1 MPETQPTNDLV
12 SLIARLFE
20 TLGLTGSWATLAVF
34 AAIVA
39 VAVVMIVFMAAFA
52 GPVTWVERRVAAR
65 IQSRIGPNRVGPLG
79 FLQWLAD
86 GIKNL
91 LKEDLIP
98 DAADHWLFRLAP
110 YLVFAGMFGCFAV
123 LPFSAVAAAVDLN
136 VGLFY
141 ILSVTALVVVGLL
154 LSGWASN
161 SKWALLGGMRAAAQI
176 VSYEIPVGV
185 AVMPAILLAGSLSM
199 QDIIRAQGGVPWEW
213 VIFHNPFTFIC
224 FFIYFTASLAEGNR
238 TPFDIPE
245 AESELVSG
253 YNVEYSGFRFLAFLF
268 AEWANLW
275 IMGAIAVTVFLGG
288 WQIPFVSHEQQAAS
302 ILFNLIGFV
311 IFTAKTSVLVF
322 IIIQLRW
329 TLPRLRVDQ
338 MMGLCWKYL
347 VPIGFVCLMF
357 TAIWMMVVREA
368 PLAGQ
373 VMSWV
378 MTAIGAGLVV
388 LLFWRAHYNRVQA
401 KAPLYLKVFS

>member
-1 MPETQPTNDLV
+1 MPETQKTNDLV
-12 SLIARLFE
+12 NLISGLLE
-20 TLGLTGSWATLAVF
+20 GLGLTGAWATVAVF
-34 AAIVA
+34 AAIATVA
-39 VAVVMIVFMAAFA
+39 VLMVVFMALFA

-65 IQSRIGPNRVGPLG
+65 MQSRIGPNRVGPLG

-86 GIKNL
+86 GIKNI

-110 YLVFAGMFGCFAV
+110 YLVFTGMFGCFAV
-123 LPFSAVAAAVDLN
+123 LPFSAVATAVDLN

-141 ILSVTALVVVGLL
+141 VLSITALVAVGLL

-161 SKWALLGGMRAAAQI
+161 SKWPLLGGMRAAAQI
-176 VSYEIPVGV
+176 ISYEIPVGL
-185 AVMPAILLAGSLSM
+185 AVMPGILLAGTLSM
-199 QDIIRAQGGVPWEW
+199 QGIIQSQGGWPWEW
-213 VIFHNPFTFIC
+213 TLTHNPFTLIC
-224 FFIYFTASLAEGNR
+224 FFVYFIASLAEGNR
-238 TPFDIPE
+238 IPFDIPE

-275 IMGAIAVTVFLGG
+275 IMGAIATTVFLGG
-288 WQIPFVSHEQQAAS
+288 WQIPMVSYETQAAS
-302 ILFNLIGFV
+302 IVLNVVGFL

-338 MMGLCWKYL
+338 MMAVCWKYL
-347 VPIGFVCLMF
+347 VPIALTCLLA
-357 TAIWMMVVREA
+357 TAVWMLVVDAA
-368 PLAGQ
+368 PLAGK
-373 VMSWV
+373 VMSWAMSAAV
-378 MTAIGAGLVV
+378 GFLIV
-388 LLFWRAHYNRVQA
+388 LMFWRAHQNRVQSG
-401 KAPLYLKVFS
+401 APLYLKIFS